1 MVSTGFKL
9 PRFDDCWI
17 AINVIV
23 KIFFFSLLE
32 FESLAVWNDLDEI
45 KQLSNKDQVGFKR
58 RVFCCQCHVDDCWMA
73 MNASAKYLLN
83 SRIDPLFCQV
93 NESNTQWLSGSS
105 SPGRLTGKKAPGTA
119 VRCPDGRHPNP
130 RYLAS
135 FFFFFTFPDFAFVV
149 SVFISSFFL
158 FFLNFFFFHFFYFF
172 ILLLFC
178 FVIYRRCCW
187 LLLGY
192 TLSRS
197 IPSAGGE
204 NHNRFIQPTYLND
217 CFNVVYLFAFT
228 VYAVEIFLSSS

>member
-23 KIFFFSLLE
+23 KIFFSLLE

-105 SPGRLTGKKAPGTA
+105 SPGRLTGKKRQVPLFGAQMGAIPIHDIWL
-119 VRCPDGRHPNP
+119 PFSSFLHFPILLLLF
-130 RYLAS
+130 RYLFPP
-135 FFFFFTFPDFAFVV
+135 FFFFFF
-149 SVFISSFFL
+149 
-158 FFLNFFFFHFFYFF
+158 NFFFLPFLLFFYFVVVLLRYLSS
-172 ILLLFC
+172 LLLA
-178 FVIYRRCCW
+178 FVGLYSVAFDTISWRRE
-187 LLLGY
+187 
-192 TLSRS
+192 
-197 IPSAGGE
+197 P
-204 NHNRFIQPTYLND
+204 Q
-217 CFNVVYLFAFT
+217 
-228 VYAVEIFLSSS
+228 